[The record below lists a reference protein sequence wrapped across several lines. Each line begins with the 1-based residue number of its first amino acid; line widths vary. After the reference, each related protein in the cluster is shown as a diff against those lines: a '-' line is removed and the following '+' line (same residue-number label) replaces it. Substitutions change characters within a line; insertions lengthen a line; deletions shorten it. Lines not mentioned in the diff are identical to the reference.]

1 MSMSSREREGPV
13 GGVGGSLFTGEA
25 VLGVLGD
32 DRLRPL
38 NRRPSLP
45 PRPLDALLK
54 ESTCA
59 QRRSLLRRFIRNDLC
74 RAQHSQCRTL
84 IQQRQAPIL
93 PLGACSPEGF
103 VGCTA

>member
-32 DRLRPL
+32 ERLRPL

-59 QRRSLLRRFIRNDLC
+59 QRRSLLLLRPVKTAPLTGA
-74 RAQHSQCRTL
+74 AQPPPNGRS
-84 IQQRQAPIL
+84 AV
-93 PLGACSPEGF
+93 ACNNSASGYL
-103 VGCTA
+103 TA